1 MHDVPETQLMILYSS
16 APSPFGR
23 KVKIIA
29 HLTGLFD
36 QIEVVNIDGNDP
48 QSAALNP
55 NPLNKIPALELDSGQ
70 LIVDS
75 KVICE
80 HLIKQSGRLE
90 LLPEDLRVDLLS
102 RAALADGIIE
112 AALLIVY
119 ERRFRAESQINSD
132 WLTRQNRK
140 VLGGLEWFTDN
151 LTEIIAAPTI
161 DQVGLAVTLGYLDF
175 RFAGEWRTRFTD
187 LALWLNQFQQT
198 TPGYQLTDPQAHA

>member
-1 MHDVPETQLMILYSS
+1 MKLYSS

-23 KVKIIA
+23 KVKITA

-36 QIEVVNIDGNDP
+36 QIEVVNIDGNDS

-80 HLIKQSGRLE
+80 YLIKQSGRLE
-90 LLPEDLRVDLLS
+90 LLPEHLRVDLLS
-102 RAALADGIIE
+102 RAALADGITE
-112 AALLIVY
+112 AALLMVY
-119 ERRFRAESQINSD
+119 ERRFREESQINTD
-132 WLTRQNRK
+132 WLTRQNQK
-140 VLGGLEWFTDN
+140 VLGGLQWFTDN
-151 LTEIIAAPTI
+151 LTEIVATPTI

-175 RFAGEWRTRFTD
+175 RFSGEWRTRFTD
-187 LALWLNQFQQT
+187 LALWLTQFQQMV
-198 TPGYQLTDPQAHA
+198 PGYQLTDPQAHA

>member
-1 MHDVPETQLMILYSS
+1 MKLYSS

-23 KVKIIA
+23 KVKITA

-36 QIEVVNIDGNDP
+36 QIDVVNIDGNDP

-80 HLIKQSGRLE
+80 YLIKQSGRLE
-90 LLPEDLRVDLLS
+90 LLPEHLRVDLLS
-102 RAALADGIIE
+102 RAALADGITE
-112 AALLIVY
+112 AALLMVY
-119 ERRFRAESQINSD
+119 ERRFRGESQINTD
-132 WLTRQNRK
+132 WLTRQNQK
-140 VLGGLEWFTDN
+140 VLGGLQWFTDN
-151 LTEIIAAPTI
+151 LTEIVAIPTI

-175 RFAGEWRTRFTD
+175 RFSGEWRTRFTD
-187 LALWLNQFQQT
+187 LALWLTQFQQMV
-198 TPGYQLTDPQAHA
+198 PGYQLTDPQAHA

>member
-1 MHDVPETQLMILYSS
+1 MKLYSS

-23 KVKIIA
+23 KVKITA

-70 LIVDS
+70 LIFDS

-80 HLIKQSGRLE
+80 YLIKQSGRLE
-90 LLPEDLRVDLLS
+90 LLPEHLRVDLLS
-102 RAALADGIIE
+102 RAALADGITE
-112 AALLIVY
+112 AALLMVY
-119 ERRFRAESQINSD
+119 ERRFRAESQINTD
-132 WLTRQNRK
+132 WLTRQNQK
-140 VLGGLEWFTDN
+140 VLGGLQWFTDN
-151 LTEIIAAPTI
+151 LTEIVATPTI

-175 RFAGEWRTRFTD
+175 RFSGEWRTRFTD
-187 LALWLNQFQQT
+187 LALWLTQFQQMV
-198 TPGYQLTDPQAHA
+198 PGYQLTDPQAHA

>member
-1 MHDVPETQLMILYSS
+1 MKLYSS

-23 KVKIIA
+23 KVKITA

-36 QIEVVNIDGNDP
+36 QIDVVNIDGNDP

-80 HLIKQSGRLE
+80 YLIKQSGRLE
-90 LLPEDLRVDLLS
+90 LLPEHLRVDLLS
-102 RAALADGIIE
+102 RAALADGITE
-112 AALLIVY
+112 AALLMVY
-119 ERRFRAESQINSD
+119 ERRFREESQINTD
-132 WLTRQNRK
+132 WLTRQNQK
-140 VLGGLEWFTDN
+140 VLGGLQWFTDN
-151 LTEIIAAPTI
+151 LTEIVTTPTI

-175 RFAGEWRTRFTD
+175 RFSGEWRTRFTD
-187 LALWLNQFQQT
+187 LALWLTQFQQMV
-198 TPGYQLTDPQAHA
+198 PGYQLTDPQAHA

>member
-1 MHDVPETQLMILYSS
+1 MHDIPEAQLMKLYSS

-23 KVKIIA
+23 KVKITA

-80 HLIKQSGRLE
+80 YLIKQSGRLE
-90 LLPEDLRVDLLS
+90 LLPEQLRVDVLS
-102 RAALADGIIE
+102 RAALADGITE
-112 AALLIVY
+112 AALLMVY
-119 ERRFRAESQINSD
+119 ERRFRAESQINTD
-132 WLTRQNRK
+132 WLTRHNQK
-140 VLGGLEWFTDN
+140 VLGGLQWFTDN
-151 LTEIIAAPTI
+151 LTEIVATPTI

-175 RFAGEWRTRFTD
+175 RFSGEWRTRFTD
-187 LALWLNQFQQT
+187 LALWLTQFQQMV
-198 TPGYQLTDPQAHA
+198 PGYQLTDPQAHA

>member
-1 MHDVPETQLMILYSS
+1 MKLYSS

-23 KVKIIA
+23 KVKITA

-48 QSAALNP
+48 QSVALNP

-80 HLIKQSGRLE
+80 YLIKKSGRLV

-102 RAALADGIIE
+102 RAALADGISE
-112 AALLIVY
+112 AALLMVY
-119 ERRFRAESQINSD
+119 ERRFRAESQINTD
-132 WLTRQNRK
+132 WLTRQNEK
-140 VLGGLEWFTDN
+140 VLGGLQWFTDN
-151 LTEIIAAPTI
+151 LTEIVATPTI
-161 DQVGLAVTLGYLDF
+161 DQVGLAVTLGYLEF
-175 RFAGEWRTRFTD
+175 RFSGEWRTRFTD
-187 LALWLNQFQQT
+187 LALWLTQFQQMV
-198 TPGYQLTDPQAHA
+198 PGYQLTDPQAHA

>member
-1 MHDVPETQLMILYSS
+1 MKLYSS

-23 KVKIIA
+23 KVKITA

-80 HLIKQSGRLE
+80 YLIKQSGRLE
-90 LLPEDLRVDLLS
+90 LLPEHLRVDLLT
-102 RAALADGIIE
+102 RAALADGITE
-112 AALLIVY
+112 AALLMVY
-119 ERRFRAESQINSD
+119 ERRFREESQINTD
-132 WLTRQNRK
+132 WLTRQNQK
-140 VLGGLEWFTDN
+140 VLGGLQWFTDN
-151 LTEIIAAPTI
+151 LTEIVTTPTI

-175 RFAGEWRTRFTD
+175 RFSGEWRTRFTD
-187 LALWLNQFQQT
+187 LALWLTQFQQMV
-198 TPGYQLTDPQAHA
+198 PGYQLTDPQAHA

>member
-1 MHDVPETQLMILYSS
+1 MKLYSS

-23 KVKIIA
+23 KVKITA

-80 HLIKQSGRLE
+80 YLIKQSGRLE
-90 LLPEDLRVDLLS
+90 LLPEHLRVDLLS
-102 RAALADGIIE
+102 RVALADGITE
-112 AALLIVY
+112 AALLMVY
-119 ERRFRAESQINSD
+119 ERRFRAESQINTD
-132 WLTRQNRK
+132 WLTRQNEK
-140 VLGGLEWFTDN
+140 VLGGLQWFTDN
-151 LTEIIAAPTI
+151 LTEIVATPTI
-161 DQVGLAVTLGYLDF
+161 DQVGLVVTLGYLDF
-175 RFAGEWRTRFTD
+175 RFSGEWRTRFTD
-187 LALWLNQFQQT
+187 LALWLTQFQQMV
-198 TPGYQLTDPQAHA
+198 PGYQLTDPQAHA

>member
-1 MHDVPETQLMILYSS
+1 MKLYSS

-23 KVKIIA
+23 KVKITA

-36 QIEVVNIDGNDP
+36 QIEVVYIDGNDP

-80 HLIKQSGRLE
+80 YLIKQSGRLE
-90 LLPEDLRVDLLS
+90 LLPKHLRVHLLS
-102 RAALADGIIE
+102 RAALADGITE
-112 AALLIVY
+112 AALMMVY
-119 ERRFRAESQINSD
+119 ERRFRAESQINTD
-132 WLTRQNRK
+132 WLTRQNEK
-140 VLGGLEWFTDN
+140 VLGGLQWFTDN
-151 LTEIIAAPTI
+151 LTDIVATPTI

-175 RFAGEWRTRFTD
+175 RFSGEWRTRFTD
-187 LALWLNQFQQT
+187 LALWLTQFQQMV
-198 TPGYQLTDPQAHA
+198 PGYQLTDPQAHA

>member
-1 MHDVPETQLMILYSS
+1 MKLYSS

-23 KVKIIA
+23 KVKITA
-29 HLTGLFD
+29 HLTGLVD

-80 HLIKQSGRLE
+80 YLIKQSGRLE
-90 LLPEDLRVDLLS
+90 LLPEHLRVNLLS
-102 RAALADGIIE
+102 RAALADGITE
-112 AALLIVY
+112 AALLMVY
-119 ERRFRAESQINSD
+119 ERRFREESQINTD
-132 WLTRQNRK
+132 WLTRQNQK
-140 VLGGLEWFTDN
+140 VLGGLQWFTDN
-151 LTEIIAAPTI
+151 LTEIVATPTI

-175 RFAGEWRTRFTD
+175 RFFGEWRTRFTD
-187 LALWLNQFQQT
+187 LALWLTQFQQMV
-198 TPGYQLTDPQAHA
+198 PGYQLTDPQAHA

>member
-1 MHDVPETQLMILYSS
+1 MKLYSS

-23 KVKIIA
+23 KVKITA

-36 QIEVVNIDGNDP
+36 QIDVVNIDGNDP

-80 HLIKQSGRLE
+80 YLIKQSGRLE
-90 LLPEDLRVDLLS
+90 LLPEHLRVDLLS
-102 RAALADGIIE
+102 RAALADGITE
-112 AALLIVY
+112 AALLMVY
-119 ERRFRAESQINSD
+119 ERRFREESQINTD
-132 WLTRQNRK
+132 WLTRQNQK
-140 VLGGLEWFTDN
+140 VLGGLQWFTDN
-151 LTEIIAAPTI
+151 LTEIVATPTI

-175 RFAGEWRTRFTD
+175 RFSGEWRTRFTD
-187 LALWLNQFQQT
+187 LALWL
-198 TPGYQLTDPQAHA
+198 TPTSGRRMVNLDNGSFVLFSF

>member
-1 MHDVPETQLMILYSS
+1 MKLYSS

-23 KVKIIA
+23 KVKITA

-48 QSAALNP
+48 QSATLNP

-80 HLIKQSGRLE
+80 YLIKQSGRRE
-90 LLPEDLRVDLLS
+90 LLPEHLRVDLLS
-102 RAALADGIIE
+102 RAALADGITE
-112 AALLIVY
+112 AALLMVY
-119 ERRFRAESQINSD
+119 ERRFRAESQINTN
-132 WLTRQNRK
+132 WLIRQNQK
-140 VLGGLEWFTDN
+140 VLGGLQWLTDN
-151 LTEIIAAPTI
+151 LTEIVATPTI

-175 RFAGEWRTRFTD
+175 RFSGEWRTRFTD
-187 LALWLNQFQQT
+187 LALWLAQFQQMV
-198 TPGYQLTDPQAHA
+198 PGYQLTDPQAHA

>member
-1 MHDVPETQLMILYSS
+1 MKLYSS

-23 KVKIIA
+23 KVKITA

-80 HLIKQSGRLE
+80 YLIKQSGRLE
-90 LLPEDLRVDLLS
+90 LLPEHLRVDLLS
-102 RAALADGIIE
+102 RAALADGITE
-112 AALLIVY
+112 AALLMVY
-119 ERRFRAESQINSD
+119 ERRFREESQINTD
-132 WLTRQNRK
+132 WLTRQNQK
-140 VLGGLEWFTDN
+140 VLGGLQWFTDN
-151 LTEIIAAPTI
+151 LTEIVATPTI

-175 RFAGEWRTRFTD
+175 RFSGEWRTRFTD
-187 LALWLNQFQQT
+187 LALWLTQFQQMV
-198 TPGYQLTDPQAHA
+198 PGYQLTDPQAQA

>member
-1 MHDVPETQLMILYSS
+1 MKLYSS

-23 KVKIIA
+23 KVKITA

-48 QSAALNP
+48 QSATLNP

-80 HLIKQSGRLE
+80 YLIKQSGCLE
-90 LLPEDLRVDLLS
+90 LLPEYLRVDLSS
-102 RAALADGIIE
+102 RAALADGITE
-112 AALLIVY
+112 AALLMDN
-119 ERRFRAESQINSD
+119 ERRFRAESQISTD
-132 WLTRQNRK
+132 WLTRQNQK
-140 VLGGLEWFTDN
+140 VLGGLQWFTDN
-151 LTEIIAAPTI
+151 LTEIVATPTI

-175 RFAGEWRTRFTD
+175 RFSGEWRTRFTD
-187 LALWLNQFQQT
+187 LALWLTQFQQMV
-198 TPGYQLTDPQAHA
+198 PGYQLTDPQAHA

>member
-1 MHDVPETQLMILYSS
+1 MKLYSS

-23 KVKIIA
+23 KVKITA

-36 QIEVVNIDGNDP
+36 QIDVVNIDGNDP

-80 HLIKQSGRLE
+80 YLIKQSGRLE
-90 LLPEDLRVDLLS
+90 LLPGHLRVDLLS
-102 RAALADGIIE
+102 RAALADGITE
-112 AALLIVY
+112 AALLMVY
-119 ERRFRAESQINSD
+119 ERRFREESQINTD
-132 WLTRQNRK
+132 WLTRQNQK
-140 VLGGLEWFTDN
+140 VLGGLQWFTDN
-151 LTEIIAAPTI
+151 LTEIVSTPTI

-175 RFAGEWRTRFTD
+175 RFSGEWRTRFTD
-187 LALWLNQFQQT
+187 LALWLTQFQQMV
-198 TPGYQLTDPQAHA
+198 PGYQLTDPQAHA

>member
-1 MHDVPETQLMILYSS
+1 MKLYSS

-23 KVKIIA
+23 KVKITA

-80 HLIKQSGRLE
+80 YLIKQSGRLE
-90 LLPEDLRVDLLS
+90 LLPKHQRVHLLS
-102 RAALADGIIE
+102 RAALADGITE
-112 AALLIVY
+112 AALLMVY
-119 ERRFRAESQINSD
+119 ERRFRAESQINK
-132 WLTRQNRK
+132 T
-140 VLGGLEWFTDN
+140 G
-151 LTEIIAAPTI
+151 
-161 DQVGLAVTLGYLDF
+161 
-175 RFAGEWRTRFTD
+175 
-187 LALWLNQFQQT
+187 
-198 TPGYQLTDPQAHA
+198 

>member
-1 MHDVPETQLMILYSS
+1 MKLYSS

-23 KVKIIA
+23 KVKITA

-80 HLIKQSGRLE
+80 YLIKQSGRLE
-90 LLPEDLRVDLLS
+90 LLPEHLRVDLLS
-102 RAALADGIIE
+102 RAALADGITE
-112 AALLIVY
+112 AALLMVY
-119 ERRFRAESQINSD
+119 ERRFREESQINTD
-132 WLTRQNRK
+132 WLTRQNQK
-140 VLGGLEWFTDN
+140 VLGGLQWFTDN
-151 LTEIIAAPTI
+151 LTEIVATPTI

-175 RFAGEWRTRFTD
+175 RFSGEWRTRFTD
-187 LALWLNQFQQT
+187 LALWLTQFQQMV
-198 TPGYQLTDPQAHA
+198 PGYQLTDPQAHA

>member
-1 MHDVPETQLMILYSS
+1 MKLYSS

-23 KVKIIA
+23 KVKITA

-80 HLIKQSGRLE
+80 YLIKQSGRLE
-90 LLPEDLRVDLLS
+90 LLPEHLRVDLLS
-102 RAALADGIIE
+102 RAALADGITE
-112 AALLIVY
+112 AALLMVY
-119 ERRFRAESQINSD
+119 ERRFREQSQINTD
-132 WLTRQNRK
+132 WLTRQNQK
-140 VLGGLEWFTDN
+140 VLGGLQWFTDN
-151 LTEIIAAPTI
+151 LSEIVATPTI

-175 RFAGEWRTRFTD
+175 RFSGEWRTRFTD
-187 LALWLNQFQQT
+187 LALWLTQFQQMV
-198 TPGYQLTDPQAHA
+198 PGYQLTDPQAHA

>member
-1 MHDVPETQLMILYSS
+1 MKLYSS

-23 KVKIIA
+23 KVKITA

-36 QIEVVNIDGNDP
+36 QIDVANIDGNDP

-80 HLIKQSGRLE
+80 YLIKQSGRLE
-90 LLPEDLRVDLLS
+90 LLPEHLRVDLLS
-102 RAALADGIIE
+102 RAALADGITE
-112 AALLIVY
+112 AALLMVY
-119 ERRFRAESQINSD
+119 ERRFREQSQINTD
-132 WLTRQNRK
+132 WLTRQNQK
-140 VLGGLEWFTDN
+140 VLGGLQWFTDN
-151 LTEIIAAPTI
+151 LTEIVATPTI

-175 RFAGEWRTRFTD
+175 RFSGEWRTRFTD
-187 LALWLNQFQQT
+187 LALWLTQFQQMV
-198 TPGYQLTDPQAHA
+198 PGYQLTDPQAHA

>member
-1 MHDVPETQLMILYSS
+1 MKLYSS

-23 KVKIIA
+23 KVKITA

-80 HLIKQSGRLE
+80 YLIKQSGRLD
-90 LLPEDLRVDLLS
+90 LLPEHLRVDLLS
-102 RAALADGIIE
+102 RAALADGITE
-112 AALLIVY
+112 AALLMVY
-119 ERRFRAESQINSD
+119 ERRFREESQINTD
-132 WLTRQNRK
+132 WLTRQNQK
-140 VLGGLEWFTDN
+140 VLGGLQWFTDN
-151 LTEIIAAPTI
+151 LTEIVATPTI

-175 RFAGEWRTRFTD
+175 RFSGEWRTRFTD
-187 LALWLNQFQQT
+187 LALWLTQFQQMV
-198 TPGYQLTDPQAHA
+198 PGYQLTDPQAHA

>member
-1 MHDVPETQLMILYSS
+1 VHDVPESQLMKLYSS

-23 KVKIIA
+23 KVKITA

-80 HLIKQSGRLE
+80 YLIKQSGRLE
-90 LLPEDLRVDLLS
+90 LLPEHLRVDLLS
-102 RAALADGIIE
+102 RAALADGITE
-112 AALLIVY
+112 AALLMVY
-119 ERRFRAESQINSD
+119 ERRFREESQINTD
-132 WLTRQNRK
+132 WLTRQNQK
-140 VLGGLEWFTDN
+140 VLGGLQWFTDN
-151 LTEIIAAPTI
+151 LTEIVATPTI

-175 RFAGEWRTRFTD
+175 RFSGEWRTRFTD
-187 LALWLNQFQQT
+187 LALWLTQFQQMV
-198 TPGYQLTDPQAHA
+198 PGYQLTDPQAHA